1 MARTCDTRKAGV
13 GARLHAVGSSWS
25 SGRSPCIS
33 WPSSFGVHVVTDSS
47 QHSPSHILF
56 LLAVELPSPPVA
68 IPLRHPVSHKPEEDN
83 GIPLRHPL
91 LHTLLFETA
100 TTRLLRHHSND
111 GHRKAAKKPR
121 RSPPGSMAPQSAE
134 ARLWRARVRP
144 ASVSG
149 SARPSRSAV
158 AHPCLRLDGAANSLQ
173 FSKQKD
179 KKASIKTMH
188 GSAPVRA
195 TPSLCRLAS
204 FDPRLAGRRA
214 LVSMP

>member
-1 MARTCDTRKAGV
+1 M
-13 GARLHAVGSSWS
+13 H
-25 SGRSPCIS
+25 
-33 WPSSFGVHVVTDSS
+33 
-47 QHSPSHILF
+47 
-56 LLAVELPSPPVA
+56 LLAVELWCPCRDRFIAALSIAHLVSACRRAPFA
-68 IPLRHPVSHKPEEDN
+68 TSRNPLRHPVSHKPEEDN